1 VRRRL
6 SRLLLRLTI
15 TGLVLTGSVTA
26 FSAVA
31 SAVTAAASTFHV
43 YLAPSAK
50 GGSDRHTGLTT
61 SSPVLT
67 LARAQQVLE
76 QHRPAGN
83 VVVLIEQGTYVAGQ
97 TTWQFYVPGHMITFM
112 PINYTVGHHRPP
124 GGDPVFA
131 DPKTRNG
138 THVGQTWFT
147 AVLPPAPSPLHH
159 GGSTRLRF
167 YYLAIEDYT
176 QAISFNGLGGHSGH
190 NKTFYIQEN
199 AGLNGNDV
207 SGMTFYD
214 IGDLYAPVPPPG
226 AGYGVILFTNSSHDT
241 IYNNTFDHIRNSG
254 DHDELHG
261 LYITHFSSN
270 NTADKNL
277 FEDTNGEP
285 VKVRDRSNYNNV
297 FSNRF
302 DSTGGVAAYLDDF
315 CDATCVRTADTK
327 KYRECAS
334 YGNRFEF
341 NTIEPGPIVDL
352 IPPGEHYAGGPGC
365 SIPAGQERVYLH
377 GNG

>member
-1 VRRRL
+1 M
-6 SRLLLRLTI
+6 
-15 TGLVLTGSVTA
+15 G
-26 FSAVA
+26 AVVGWA
-31 SAVTAAASTFHV
+31 STPALAAAGSGVQIIHKTGNITI
-43 YLAPSAK
+43 YLAPASK
-50 GGSDRHTGLTT
+50 GGSDTRHSGLTPA
-61 SSPVLT
+61 SPILSLT
-67 LARAQQVLE
+67 HAQRLLQLI
-76 QHRPAGN
+76 QPTGN
-83 VVVLIEQGTYVAGQ
+83 VTIRIKQGTYVANAI
-97 TTWQFYVPGHMITFM
+97 TWSFYVPGHTVSFM
-112 PINYTVGHHRPP
+112 PVNYSGGHRPP

-131 DPKTRNG
+131 DPRTRNG

-159 GGSTRLRF
+159 GGNTGLRF

-226 AGYGVILFTNSSHDT
+226 AGYGVILFTNSSHDS
-241 IYNNTFDHIRNSG
+241 IYNNTFDNIRNSG

-261 LYITHFSSN
+261 LYITHFSSH
-270 NTADKNL
+270 NTVDKNL
-277 FEDTNGEP
+277 FEETNGEP

-297 FSNRF
+297 SSNRF
-302 DSTGGVAAYLDDF
+302 DHTGGVAAYLDDF
-315 CDATCVRTADTK
+315 CDGNCVRTADTK

-341 NTIEPGPIVDL
+341 NRIEAGTITDL
-352 IPPGEHYAGGPGC
+352 IPSGEHYAGGPGC
-365 SIPAGQERVYLH
+365 SIPAGQERVYRH